1 MHPRLVALVALLVV
15 ATTSRARAAS
25 SPDDPSWMH
34 RASAFAT
41 TLSRHLPRY
50 EVSFEAEDTDIE
62 TTISFTLLDH
72 APDWRR
78 ARAVLRRLVRVG
90 R

>member
-1 MHPRLVALVALLVV
+1 MRRV
-15 ATTSRARAAS
+15 
-25 SPDDPSWMH
+25 
-34 RASAFAT
+34 SAFAT

-50 EVSFEAEDTDIE
+50 EVSFESEDTDIE

-78 ARAVLRRLVRVG
+78 ARALLRRLVSVVR
-90 R
+90 